1 MKNKAFT
8 LIELLVVIAIIA
20 ILAAILFPV
29 FSQAKAAAKKTGCL
43 SNQRQVGLAELLYAG
58 DNDDTFTRT
67 ELGGDI
73 DDAHE
78 YYWGDMLQ
86 LYLKNWQMLTCP
98 SENQALTFKTGVTTY
113 SQQWSYNYGI
123 NDIIASDCV
132 SADDAACRHIGVAGK
147 STTTV
152 SSPSTA
158 ILIADNLPS
167 KLDTGDGDDSILGH
181 GRHEINWQWGHR
193 DATKLSVGGK
203 SQDGF
208 SRHSDGFVFVLAD
221 GHAKFRKREKHSDG
235 TFTIGTK
242 DEEWL
247 ASNP

>member
-1 MKNKAFT
+1 MRKSAFT

-20 ILAAILFPV
+20 TLAAILFPV

-58 DNDDTFTRT
+58 DNDDAFTRT

-86 LYLKNWQMLTCP
+86 AYLKNWQMLSCP
-98 SENQALTFKTGVTTY
+98 SENQRLAFKSGATTY
-113 SQQWSYNYGI
+113 SEQWTYNYGI
-123 NDIIASDCV
+123 NDIIAADCV

-147 STTTV
+147 STTAV
-152 SSPSTA
+152 SNPSTA

-167 KLDTGDGDDSILGH
+167 TVDTNDGDDLVLGH

-203 SQDGF
+203 SQEGF
-208 SRHSDGFVFVLAD
+208 PRHSGGFVYVLAD
-221 GHAKFRKREKHSDG
+221 GHAKFRKREQHADG
-235 TFTIGTK
+235 TFTLATAN
-242 DEEWL
+242 EEWL
-247 ASNP
+247 ANTP